1 MLLHI
6 DGKIVEIRPG
16 EFFNSKKLVES
27 RFLELL
33 APKTKPNKRNGSDK
47 NRS

>member
-6 DGKIVEIRPG
+6 DGEIVEIRPG
-16 EFFNSKKLVES
+16 EFFNSKKIVES

-33 APKTKPNKRNGSDK
+33 TPKPKPKKENGSTT